1 MNRRPPVLAPSALDN
16 RPPVQNWI
24 EEEQGSIILRS
35 GTVSEAPYI
44 RIAAPKIRI
53 RPKPSRQTRFNS
65 IEYLYRAV
73 NCSSALRYCC
83 LNCFKWSFVS
93 WCQVLITSLRSA
105 FSTNTILLMISMWSA
120 HLKNDVFF
128 SFWGQFL
135 LWKKK
140 FCPCHSRCF
149 LQCNKKNRIKI
160 GQ

>member
-1 MNRRPPVLAPSALDN
+1 MDRRPPVLAPSALGN
-16 RPPVQNWI
+16 WPPVQNWI

-44 RIAAPKIRI
+44 RIATPKIRFP
-53 RPKPSRQTRFNS
+53 PKPSRQTHFNS

-93 WCQVLITSLRSA
+93 WCQVLITSLWSA

-120 HLKNDVFF
+120 HRKNDVFRL
-128 SFWGQFL
+128 FWGQFL
-135 LWKKK
+135 LWRKNSLPM
-140 FCPCHSRCF
+140 FISLF
-149 LQCNKKNRIKI
+149 LAMQ
-160 GQ
+160 

>member
-1 MNRRPPVLAPSALDN
+1 MDRRPPVLAPSALGH
-16 RPPVQNWI
+16 RPSVQNGI

-44 RIAAPKIRI
+44 RIATPKIRI
-53 RPKPSRQTRFNS
+53 PPKPSRQTHFNS

-120 HLKNDVFF
+120 HRKNDVFPH
-128 SFWGQFL
+128 FWGQFL
-135 LWKKK
+135 FWKKIVLPMTLSPFK
-140 FCPCHSRCF
+140 AI
-149 LQCNKKNRIKI
+149 Q
-160 GQ
+160 

>member
-1 MNRRPPVLAPSALDN
+1 MDRRPPVLAPSALGN

-44 RIAAPKIRI
+44 RIATPKIRI
-53 RPKPSRQTRFNS
+53 PPKPSRQTHFNS

-120 HLKNDVFF
+120 HRKNDVFCL
-128 SFWGQFL
+128 FWGQFL
-135 LWKKK
+135 LWRK
-140 FCPCHSRCF
+140 FSLPMFISLF
-149 LQCNKKNRIKI
+149 LAMQ
-160 GQ
+160 